1 MKKHHYFLAFFYGS
15 VIIFAICFV
24 IIDSLGVNLVHLY
37 QTSRLWLIEQLI
49 FSIFFLSLAV
59 TILLLL
65 TWFLLDDNSK
75 RQINHN
81 LRRILNNQ
89 SINVTDDGTEIST
102 NIQRLSKKMNL
113 MTASLQSKEN
123 SRILRSQE
131 IVKQE
136 RKRIARDLHDT
147 VSQDLFAASMVLS
160 GIAQN
165 VSQLDV
171 DQVGSQLLAV
181 EEMLQHAQNDLRI
194 LLLHLRPVELE
205 NKTLSE
211 GFKMILKEL
220 TDKSD
225 IEVVYHE
232 SILTLPKKIED
243 NIFRIGQE
251 FISNTLKHSQ
261 ASRLEVYLNQTEN
274 ELQLKMI
281 DNGIGF
287 DMDSVYDLSYGLK
300 NIEDRVE
307 DLAGNLQLLSQP
319 GKGVAMDIRL
329 PLVNQSEDKNG

>member
-123 SRILRSQE
+123 SRILKSQE

-147 VSQDLFAASMVLS
+147 VSQDLFAVSMVLS

-319 GKGVAMDIRL
+319 DKGVAMDIRL
-329 PLVNQSEDKNG
+329 PLVNQNEDKNG

>member
-123 SRILRSQE
+123 SRILKSQE

-165 VSQLDV
+165 VSQIDV

>member
-37 QTSRLWLIEQLI
+37 QTSSLWLIEQLI

-123 SRILRSQE
+123 SRILKSQE

-211 GFKMILKEL
+211 GFRMILKEL

>member
-123 SRILRSQE
+123 SRILKSQE

-307 DLAGNLQLLSQP
+307 DLAGNLQLLSQL

>member
-37 QTSRLWLIEQLI
+37 QTSCLWLIEQLI

-123 SRILRSQE
+123 SRILKSQE

-211 GFKMILKEL
+211 GFRMILKEL

>member
-123 SRILRSQE
+123 SRILKSQE

-307 DLAGNLQLLSQP
+307 DLAVNLQLLSQP

>member
-123 SRILRSQE
+123 SRILKSQE

-136 RKRIARDLHDT
+136 RKRTARDLHDT

-211 GFKMILKEL
+211 GFRMILKEL

>member
-49 FSIFFLSLAV
+49 FSIFFLSLVV

-123 SRILRSQE
+123 SRILKSQE

-211 GFKMILKEL
+211 GFRMILKEL

>member
-81 LRRILNNQ
+81 LRRILNNK

-123 SRILRSQE
+123 SRILKSQE

-211 GFKMILKEL
+211 GFRMILKEL

>member
-123 SRILRSQE
+123 SRILKSQE

-211 GFKMILKEL
+211 GFRMILKEL

-251 FISNTLKHSQ
+251 FISNTLRHSQ

>member
-113 MTASLQSKEN
+113 MTANLQSKEN
-123 SRILRSQE
+123 SRILKSQE

-211 GFKMILKEL
+211 GFRMILKEL

-274 ELQLKMI
+274 KLQLKMI

>member
-123 SRILRSQE
+123 SRILKSQE

-194 LLLHLRPVELE
+194 LLFHLRPVELE

>member
-59 TILLLL
+59 TIILLL

-123 SRILRSQE
+123 SRILKSQE

-211 GFKMILKEL
+211 GFRMILKEL

>member
-49 FSIFFLSLAV
+49 FSIFFLSLAE

-123 SRILRSQE
+123 SRILKSQE

-211 GFKMILKEL
+211 GFRMILKEL

>member
-123 SRILRSQE
+123 SRILKSQE

-165 VSQLDV
+165 VSPLDV

-319 GKGVAMDIRL
+319 DKGVAMDIRL
-329 PLVNQSEDKNG
+329 PLVNQNEDKNG

>member
-123 SRILRSQE
+123 SRILKSQE

-261 ASRLEVYLNQTEN
+261 ASRLEVYLNQIEN

>member
-123 SRILRSQE
+123 SRILKSQE

-181 EEMLQHAQNDLRI
+181 EEMLQHTQNDLRI

-211 GFKMILKEL
+211 GFRMILKEL

>member
-123 SRILRSQE
+123 SRILKSQE

-165 VSQLDV
+165 VSHLDV

-211 GFKMILKEL
+211 GFRMILKEL

>member
-75 RQINHN
+75 RHINHN

-123 SRILRSQE
+123 SRILKSQE

-211 GFKMILKEL
+211 GFRMILKEL

>member
-123 SRILRSQE
+123 SRILKSQE

-211 GFKMILKEL
+211 GFRMILKEL

-307 DLAGNLQLLSQP
+307 DLEGNLQLLSQP

>member
-123 SRILRSQE
+123 SRILKSQE

-171 DQVGSQLLAV
+171 GQVGSQLLAV

>member
-123 SRILRSQE
+123 SRILKSQE

-211 GFKMILKEL
+211 GFRMILKEL

-319 GKGVAMDIRL
+319 GKGVAMDIKIGRAH
-329 PLVNQSEDKNG
+329 V

>member
-49 FSIFFLSLAV
+49 FSILFLSLAV

-123 SRILRSQE
+123 SRILKSQE

-211 GFKMILKEL
+211 GFRMILKEL

>member
-123 SRILRSQE
+123 SRILKSQE

-171 DQVGSQLLAV
+171 DQVGSQFLAV

-211 GFKMILKEL
+211 GFRMILKEL

>member
-15 VIIFAICFV
+15 VTIFAICFV

-123 SRILRSQE
+123 SRILKSQE

-211 GFKMILKEL
+211 GFRMILKEL

>member
-89 SINVTDDGTEIST
+89 SINVTDDSTEIST

-123 SRILRSQE
+123 SRILKSQE

>member
-123 SRILRSQE
+123 SRILKSQE

-205 NKTLSE
+205 NKPLSE
-211 GFKMILKEL
+211 GFRMILKEL

>member
-123 SRILRSQE
+123 SRILKSQE

-147 VSQDLFAASMVLS
+147 VSQDLFAAFMVLS

-211 GFKMILKEL
+211 GFRMILKEL

>member
-123 SRILRSQE
+123 SRILKSQE

-329 PLVNQSEDKNG
+329 PLVNQSEDENG

>member
-123 SRILRSQE
+123 SRILKSQE

-211 GFKMILKEL
+211 GFRMILKEL

-287 DMDSVYDLSYGLK
+287 DMVSVYDLSYGLK

>member
-89 SINVTDDGTEIST
+89 SINITDDGTEIST

-123 SRILRSQE
+123 SRILKSQE

-211 GFKMILKEL
+211 GFRMILKEL

>member
-1 MKKHHYFLAFFYGS
+1 MKKNHYFLAFFYGS

-123 SRILRSQE
+123 SRILKSQE

-211 GFKMILKEL
+211 GFRMILKEL

>member
-123 SRILRSQE
+123 SRILKSQE

-205 NKTLSE
+205 NETLSE
-211 GFKMILKEL
+211 GFRMILKEL

>member
-81 LRRILNNQ
+81 IRRILNNQ

-123 SRILRSQE
+123 SRILKSQE

-211 GFKMILKEL
+211 GFRMILKEL

>member
-123 SRILRSQE
+123 SRILKSQE

-211 GFKMILKEL
+211 GFRMILKEL

-251 FISNTLKHSQ
+251 FVSNTLKHSQ

>member
-123 SRILRSQE
+123 SRILKSQE

-307 DLAGNLQLLSQP
+307 DFAGNLQLLSQP

>member
-123 SRILRSQE
+123 SRILKSQE

-205 NKTLSE
+205 NKTLSK
-211 GFKMILKEL
+211 GFRMILKEL

>member
-123 SRILRSQE
+123 SRILKSQE

-211 GFKMILKEL
+211 GFRMILKEL

-329 PLVNQSEDKNG
+329 LLVNQSEDKNG

>member
-113 MTASLQSKEN
+113 MIASLQSKEN
-123 SRILRSQE
+123 SRILKSQE

-211 GFKMILKEL
+211 GFRMILKEL

>member
-65 TWFLLDDNSK
+65 TWFLLNDNSK

-123 SRILRSQE
+123 SRILKSQE